1 MEIIGLPKKKGINA
15 MNNNMKEKWANRT
28 AYAILALL
36 LIAAV
41 TVTVVAIVSTVNQRK
56 EPLPE
61 DPSPLPPSDE
71 VNGDNTG
78 EENTDQTGGEQPE
91 PPAEETEKPET
102 EKEPETQ
109 VFVLPA
115 EGYVMKD
122 YSEDVLVFSP
132 TMNDYRVHMGVD
144 IAGKVGDPVY
154 AFCEGTVKEIRNDP
168 FMGMT
173 VVLSHAGGIESRY
186 MNLANELPENIKV
199 GATVAVGSV
208 IGAIGETALAEC
220 ADSPHL
226 HFEIFAG
233 GKQVSPSGYITF
245 PSDAPTFDEN
255 E

>member
-1 MEIIGLPKKKGINA
+1 
-15 MNNNMKEKWANRT
+15 MNNNMKEKLANRT

-41 TVTVVAIVSTVNQRK
+41 TITVIAIVSTVNQRK
-56 EPLPE
+56 EPFPE
-61 DPSPLPPSDE
+61 DTGTVPPADDVGGE
-71 VNGDNTG
+71 DNGNG
-78 EENTDQTGGEQPE
+78 NGNTDQTGGEQTPE
-91 PPAEETEKPET
+91 PPSEETQNPEDEKDPEA
-102 EKEPETQ
+102 Q
-109 VFVLPA
+109 VYVLPA

-173 VVLSHAGGIESRY
+173 VVLTHAGGIESRY
-186 MNLANELPENIKV
+186 MNLANELPENVKV

-233 GKQVSPSGYITF
+233 GKQVSPSGYVTF

>member
-1 MEIIGLPKKKGINA
+1 
-15 MNNNMKEKWANRT
+15 MNNNMKEKLATRT

-41 TVTVVAIVSTVNQRK
+41 TVTVIAVVSTVNQRK

-61 DPSPLPPSDE
+61 DPTPLPPSDE
-71 VNGDNTG
+71 VNGDTTG
-78 EENTDQTGGEQPE
+78 DETTDQTGGEQPE

-186 MNLANELPENIKV
+186 MNLSNELPENIKV
-199 GATVAVGSV
+199 GATVAVGAV